1 MYDRRLDA
9 IVAAAELGSFTRA
22 AEQLSISTP
31 ALVKQVSTFEGE
43 FGVKVFS
50 RSHSGV
56 SPTAA
61 GELLIADA
69 RQIMD
74 LSETAL
80 RRARGQGAPVRLGVS
95 LMCPGKNTQ
104 ALWPKIR
111 ELAPELQ
118 LEVVPI
124 GDLYDPRTSVMTRLG
139 ETVDVVQTSYSTIRW
154 GGLCRLLPIFAT
166 PFSVDV
172 LRSSE
177 LATRGKLTFDDLR
190 GMRVRMLRHANDAT
204 DDLRRILKRERGIE
218 VVDAQSFDFA
228 LFNDAAEHDDAVI
241 TSGAWSGIHPGFIGV
256 TLDCEIEVPCFLAY
270 PRDPAPHVQRF
281 VDAMAEVLR
290 KAASS
295 AETPSGAA

>member
-9 IVAAAELGSFTRA
+9 IMAAAELGSFTKA
-22 AEQLSISTP
+22 AERLSISTP
-31 ALVKQVSTFEGE
+31 ALVKQVSTFESE
-43 FGVKVFS
+43 FGVTIFT

-61 GELLIADA
+61 GEQLIADV
-69 RQIMD
+69 RQIKG

-80 RRARGQGAPVRLGVS
+80 RRARGQGTPVRLGVS

-111 ELAPELQ
+111 EVAPELQ
-118 LEVVPI
+118 LEVLSI
-124 GDLYDPRTSVMTRLG
+124 GDLYDPHASVMTRLG
-139 ETVDVVQTSYSTIRW
+139 ETVDVVQTSYSTVRW

-177 LATRGKLTFDDLR
+177 LATLRKVTLNDLR
-190 GMRVRMLRHANDAT
+190 GKRIRMLRHANDAT

-218 VVDAQSFDFA
+218 VIDAQSFDFA
-228 LFNDAAEHDDAVI
+228 LFNDAAEHGDAVI

-256 TLDCEIEVPCFLAY
+256 TLDYPIEVPCFLAY
-270 PRDPAPHVQRF
+270 PRDPAPHVQHF
-281 VDAMAEVLR
+281 VGAMAQVLSEV
-290 KAASS
+290 
-295 AETPSGAA
+295 TT